1 MIICSLCEGKK
12 IIKHSTGDPVVCPFC
27 KGSGKVLSEEEK
39 NSENKK
45 QLLQEVVWLI
55 VTFFSINRY
64 L

>member
-45 QLLQEVVWLI
+45 QLLQEVV
-55 VTFFSINRY
+55 
-64 L
+64 